1 MDNRERNEAVRA
13 WLLLGLWAL
22 VIAFLTLIPGEEIPQ
37 FGFKNMDK
45 VIHLLEFFAFGFLM
59 LDAFLKLHLDVNI
72 GVLLIFTIVL
82 GSAYAGMGEWVQT
95 FIPGR
100 MPDKYDLLSDLLGL
114 NLGAFMYL
122 RGVRD

>member
-1 MDNRERNEAVRA
+1 MDNRELNEAVRA

-22 VIAFLTLIPGEEIPQ
+22 VIAFLTLIPGDEIPQ

-45 VIHLLEFFAFGFLM
+45 VIHLLEFFALGFLM
-59 LDAFLKLHLDVNI
+59 LDAFLKLQLDVNI
-72 GVLLIFTIVL
+72 GILLIFTIVL
-82 GSAYAGMGEWVQT
+82 GSAYAGIGEWAQT

-122 RGVRD
+122 RGVRN